1 MGYFMT
7 EYKNNKKKIM
17 QQTAKKI
24 QINRLAQ
31 NMRAINKKSEK
42 FDIKKK
48 SVSLPKLKTYQELT
62 LPDPEPFA
70 K

>member
-1 MGYFMT
+1 
-7 EYKNNKKKIM
+7 M

>member
-1 MGYFMT
+1 MT

-31 NMRAINKKSEK
+31 NMRTMNKKSEK